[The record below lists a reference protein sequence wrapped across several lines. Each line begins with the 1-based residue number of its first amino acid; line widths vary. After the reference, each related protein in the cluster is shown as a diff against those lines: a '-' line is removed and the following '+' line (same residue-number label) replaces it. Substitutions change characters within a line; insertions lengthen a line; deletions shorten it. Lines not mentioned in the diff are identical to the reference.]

1 MKVLFATLLGYT
13 TALHL
18 RAVRDVPRAEAHMNT
33 ASAAPPLL
41 NDCMIRVAR
50 GEPTE
55 RIPLWLFRQAGRH
68 LPEYTAYKKEK
79 GKNFLE
85 LLQDPKDVAE
95 CTLQPVRRYDLD
107 AAILFSDIL
116 VVAEALGIRVEMPG
130 GKGILVPEPLLS
142 PSDFDRILLPDSSAS
157 AAALV
162 RDKLSHVTDAVT
174 LIRQEL
180 KGKVPLIGF
189 SAAPWTLF
197 YYMVGGSSKKNQEEG
212 ERWLV
217 DHPAESAKLMD
228 TLCTVVIEYMSAQ
241 VVAGAQLLQL
251 FEAMGM
257 FITPTSFEAHA
268 LPYLRRIV
276 SELKQR
282 HPEVPLMVFPRGAAY
297 ALPALQEAGFDVL
310 TLDGSRE
317 RSSVRELLP
326 NVCLQ
331 GDFDPALLVDGTEQS
346 VREAVNEM
354 LDSLGSERLIANLRE
369 GLGGKEDPALVSV
382 FIDAVHS
389 YKPK

>member
-1 MKVLFATLLGYT
+1 MMA
-13 TALHL
+13 AP
-18 RAVRDVPRAEAHMNT
+18 AA
-33 ASAAPPLL
+33 AAPPLL
-41 NDCMIRVAR
+41 NDCMIRAAR
-50 GEPTE
+50 GEQTE

-68 LPEYTAYKKEK
+68 LPEYTAYKQET

-130 GKGILVPEPLLS
+130 GKGILVPEPLQS
-142 PSDFDRILLPDSSAS
+142 PADFERIRLPKDAAD
-157 AAALV
+157 AAAIV
-162 RDKLSHVTDAVT
+162 ESELSHVTQAVS

-180 KGKVPLIGF
+180 QGKVPLIGF

-217 DHPAESAKLMD
+217 DHPEESKLLLD
-228 TLCTVVIEYMSAQ
+228 ALCTIVIEYMSAQ
-241 VVAGAQLLQL
+241 VAAGAQLLQL

-257 FITPTSFEAHA
+257 FISPESFEAHA
-268 LPYLRRIV
+268 MPHLQRIV
-276 SELKQR
+276 TELKAR
-282 HPEVPLMVFPRGAAY
+282 HPDVPLMAFPRGAAY
-297 ALPALQEAGFDVL
+297 ALPALREAGFDVL
-310 TLDGSRE
+310 TLDGSKE
-317 RSSVRELLP
+317 RGEVRDWLP
-326 NVCLQ
+326 GVCLQ
-331 GDFDPALLVDGTEQS
+331 GDFDPALLIDGTEES
-346 VREAVNEM
+346 VRAAAEEM
-354 LDSLGSERLIANLRE
+354 LDALGSEGLIANLKE
-369 GLGGKEDPALVSV
+369 GLGGKEDPKLVAA
-382 FIDAVHS
+382 FIDAIHN